1 MYPEFPTELEKDNTA
16 KSPSAIIIGMETL
29 LRTKSEAVKD
39 YAEGKL
45 VAEELIKEVEKIGG
59 HTKALGLSAPQ
70 IGVFKRVFIAWGN
83 INGQSA
89 TPGWNIFVNPTLDE
103 FASDKRM
110 FYEEG
115 CLSFPYAHVRTN
127 RNEEVIISRLE
138 EDGKRRRYVLHGEE
152 AIVFQHEFDHLDGIL
167 MFDRVANSV
176 PQSAN
181 VGKNK
186 IGRNDICPCGSGKKY
201 KKCCGK

>member
-1 MYPEFPTELEKDNTA
+1 MYPSLPPEVETFNYVNVNKKPSVIVTDA
-16 KSPSAIIIGMETL
+16 KL

-39 YAEGKL
+39 YAEGKW
-45 VAEELIKEVEKIGG
+45 VGEELIKVVEQIGG

-70 IGVFKRVFIAWGN
+70 IGIFKRVFIAWGN
-83 INGQSA
+83 VNGESGVQ
-89 TPGWNIFVNPTLDE
+89 GWNVFVNPAIEE
-103 FASDKRM
+103 FASDKHM

-127 RNEEVIISRLE
+127 RNEEIISSRLE
-138 EDGKRRRYVLHGEE
+138 EDGKRHRWVNHGEE
-152 AIVFQHEFDHLDGIL
+152 AIVFQHELDHLDGIL

-176 PQSAN
+176 PQEAN

-186 IGRNDICPCGSGKKY
+186 IGRNDICPCGRDRKSVV
-201 KKCCGK
+201 